1 MTTTPAQSQAQSLL
15 DQLYAQDHIV
25 ITASLK
31 LTNGNFLQPTGFPDI
46 GPCIYRDKEGRR
58 WCLVESEQSM
68 ANRLEAVCMKENG
81 VWVDELKGLP
91 LIVVKNKGGNLLA
104 TNLTEPHRIASSYIL
119 EGKRAGDTDD
129 LRKLFE
135 EKIGLEN
142 KGNIWPLDKR
152 ANLEKLV
159 FALDPAALLHGF
171 QFVQWKF
178 VGLRQT
184 RLIHARLEAEL
195 ADDPEVHYGMV
206 KWDAIEPESTREQHA
221 NKGQSIAAK
230 SRIVPKNVTA
240 TFEIDVLALKNLS
253 LKEDRK
259 KFLLGL
265 ALWKIG
271 AFLANKASFDPRS
284 LPTRPS
290 LRLRA
295 DCYLTCESISWSGN
309 SSKGQTTPTELM
321 EAKPTGLGQA
331 DGPSFLPDT
340 HGNDDGKQAGMSGV
354 TFSALIKELLS
365 DKKDE
370 ATSGEPKEGKSS
382 AEKGTASGKESSSG
396 NLYDGPMV
404 EVTYE
409 PKQNQE
415 NKPKQEKKGGSKAA
429 QQTEANVEQADEA
442 ADEAQE

>member
-46 GPCIYRDKEGRR
+46 GACIYRDKEGRR

-68 ANRLEAVCMKENG
+68 ANRLEAVCMKSPG
-81 VWVDELKGLP
+81 VWVDDLKGLP
-91 LIVVKNKGGNLLA
+91 LIVVKDKGGNLLA

-195 ADDPEVHYGMV
+195 ADDPEVHYVVV
-206 KWDAIEPESTREQHA
+206 KCDAIEPESTSEGRA

-271 AFLANKASFDPRS
+271 AFLNNNQSFDPRS
-284 LPTRPS
+284 RATWPS

-295 DCYLTCESISWSGN
+295 DCYLTCDVPISWSGN
-309 SSKGQTTPTELM
+309 SSSKGETTPTELM
-321 EAKPTGLGQA
+321 KEKPAGLGQA
-331 DGPSFLPDT
+331 EGPSFAPDT
-340 HGNDDGKQAGMSGV
+340 QGNEDGKEGEKSRV
-354 TFSALIKELLS
+354 TFRALVEELLP
-365 DKKDE
+365 DKKDD
-370 ATSGEPKEGKSS
+370 ATAEKPKGGKSS
-382 AEKGTASGKESSSG
+382 KGAASEKESSSDEKK
-396 NLYDGPMV
+396 NSLYDGPMV

-429 QQTEANVEQADEA
+429 QQTEANVEQAG
-442 ADEAQE
+442 EAQE